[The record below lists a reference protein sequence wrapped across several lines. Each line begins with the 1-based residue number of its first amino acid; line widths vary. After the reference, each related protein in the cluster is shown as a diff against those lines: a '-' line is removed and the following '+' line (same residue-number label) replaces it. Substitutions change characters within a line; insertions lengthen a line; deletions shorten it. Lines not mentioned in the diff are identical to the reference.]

1 VFGGIL
7 SFMIARWRRTI
18 ARGATMGYLGIGHQ
32 PTALGRRVSVAAY
45 ALAVVYG
52 VATLGAFA
60 WMALRH

>member
-1 VFGGIL
+1 
-7 SFMIARWRRTI
+7 
-18 ARGATMGYLGIGHQ
+18 MGYLGIGHQ